1 MGTNPLDEPRRLVTK
16 AKRLLE
22 DWLHKVDCQDP
33 DAALLKET
41 KLAKMNKNLAAVP
54 LFLDQLYT
62 RFEGLAV
69 TEFTGKQ
76 KSKNPLA
83 LPNKSDKPDSAVT
96 TPSGGKAPATSL
108 YGTLVASVTYKVGAL
123 TILRGSELR
132 TLDAVWASRCV
143 LPDKFFQDAKT
154 MVVYA
159 IPIPTTKTNKTD
171 TMHYATIGH
180 TEDWMEDALFEIGIV
195 RMYAAENLGH
205 AKIGNLTGT
214 MSPLIPGAMVK
225 STMTFNRISYESMH
239 SALLAFLRWCR
250 DSGGYEQLQEVI
262 THLVSCSRPGIVIVI
277 VISIWF

>member
-1 MGTNPLDEPRRLVTK
+1 MWEREQGWRKSGDLMEQRSGQPMGTNPLDEPRRLVTK

-96 TPSGGKAPATSL
+96 TPSGGKRRPRRSTGPWL
-108 YGTLVASVTYKVGAL
+108 P
-123 TILRGSELR
+123 
-132 TLDAVWASRCV
+132 ASR
-143 LPDKFFQDAKT
+143 T
-154 MVVYA
+154 
-159 IPIPTTKTNKTD
+159 
-171 TMHYATIGH
+171 
-180 TEDWMEDALFEIGIV
+180 
-195 RMYAAENLGH
+195 
-205 AKIGNLTGT
+205 
-214 MSPLIPGAMVK
+214 
-225 STMTFNRISYESMH
+225 
-239 SALLAFLRWCR
+239 RW
-250 DSGGYEQLQEVI
+250 E
-262 THLVSCSRPGIVIVI
+262 P
-277 VISIWF
+277 